1 MGDTYGSPDWCNQ
14 MSERKG
20 RSSGAERYVPLEG
33 NRQTDSWVS
42 PTGSTGNLD
51 KTFTTRSPYGGK
63 VVKKGYTGKKALPL
77 DKSKKKGSPRSYEN
91 ASRKPLGK
99 GRKQGV
105 G

>member
-1 MGDTYGSPDWCNQ
+1 M
-14 MSERKG
+14 KG
-20 RSSGAERYVPLEG
+20 IKATTQDPTNVPVEG
-33 NRQTDSWVS
+33 NRQKSAEYARGFFHPTDK
-42 PTGSTGNLD
+42 LD
-51 KTFTTRSPYGGK
+51 KTFKTETPYGGK